1 MKVVIFVLAIF
12 GGLEAARK
20 AKCKN
25 PKVYSGIVKGIL
37 VKCLS
42 TILQSPR
49 LMIVMLQGLEGDVY
63 VDSCHEFTCTGP
75 PSGSKGLWVE
85 RPAL

>member
-1 MKVVIFVLAIF
+1 MQQERQSVKIPRYVSQLKVCLLLSIVL
-12 GGLEAARK
+12 
-20 AKCKN
+20 
-25 PKVYSGIVKGIL
+25 VDSL
-37 VKCLS
+37 V
-42 TILQSPR
+42 
-49 LMIVMLQGLEGDVY
+49 VLQGLEGDVY

>member
-1 MKVVIFVLAIF
+1 MKRVVFICVIF
-12 GGLEAARK
+12 GGLDAARK

-25 PKVYSGIVKGIL
+25 PKVYISYRPTIKQTPSMVIV
-37 VKCLS
+37 V
-42 TILQSPR
+42 
-49 LMIVMLQGLEGDVY
+49 LQGLEGDVY